1 MIKLLRD
8 FFKSDKEQLVCA
20 KSGKLYKHRET
31 GDMHRCLMNGC
42 MVADNTPV
50 VIFKNMHTDRIYVIG
65 TNKFLREHYE
75 KT

>member
-31 GDMHRCLMNGC
+31 VEMHRCLMYGLLC
-42 MVADNTPV
+42 ADNTPV
-50 VIFKNMHTDRIYVIG
+50 GIFKNMHTDQI
-65 TNKFLREHYE
+65 
-75 KT
+75 

>member
-1 MIKLLRD
+1 MIKLLRG
-8 FFKSDKEQLVCA
+8 FFKREKQTVFV

-50 VIFKNMHTDRIYVIG
+50 VIFKNMHTDRIYVM
-65 TNKFLREHYE
+65 TTDKFLREHYE